1 MIQLEKIYNT
11 RELAEAMNMKYDTFR
26 KYRDMYERHLELF
39 YEYKKSFQG
48 MGINYFFTNQFADY
62 IPYKEYRKMKKYKL
76 IQSKI
81 AEVLAL
87 DNRQTASNIARL
99 IEHDDEVVT
108 LNLQL
113 STLSIYVRN
122 ELQEMIDKGV
132 YIKSDYQWCY
142 LNEEKNV
149 YILIPEEEVK
159 KLKKLFPKIEN
170 IKEQENN
177 KILKEIE
184 KYYNIV
190 DKKPILV
197 PIIAENTN

>member
-1 MIQLEKIYNT
+1 MIQLEKVYNT
-11 RELAEAMNMKYDTFR
+11 KELAEAMDMKYDTFR

-48 MGINYFFTNQFADY
+48 MGINYFFTNQFANY

-81 AEVLAL
+81 AEVLASN
-87 DNRQTASNIARL
+87 NRQTASNIARL

-142 LNEEKNV
+142 LDEEKNV
-149 YILIPEEEVK
+149 YILISEEEIK

-177 KILKEIE
+177 EILKEIE